1 MPTVSCSVI
10 FRVPKDRKE
19 IQEKLDQQDP
29 KGKQE
34 RWACQ
39 ASR

>member
-1 MPTVSCSVI
+1 MPTVSYSVI
-10 FRVPKDRKE
+10 FRVPKDRRE
-19 IQEKLDQQDP
+19 TQEKLDQQDP
-29 KGKQE
+29 KGRQE